1 MHTCILYAV
10 GPSCCVGHGAHLPN
24 IRAFPI
30 CKYKRPTDKRRT
42 TAFTISSPKA
52 YKMKCRYPVLAAG
65 VKWHSSWISV
75 TERHRS
81 KLLKLRSLYIR
92 LYTALTHWTRGTYI
106 CIGSLTIIGLDYGLS
121 RGRRQAII
129 WTNVEI
135 LFNRILV
142 NKRQQNFDWNSYIF
156 ILGNACE
163 TVVCEMVATLSR
175 RQCVND
181 TKF

>member
-1 MHTCILYAV
+1 MRMPTQRYFNPIQNHDGKNTLFWTIKIFKPKSWFIAQRMHTCLLYAV

-24 IRAFPI
+24 IRAFPF

-65 VKWHSSWISV
+65 VKWHSSGIFV

-92 LYTALTHWTRGTYI
+92 SYTALTHWTRGTYI
-106 CIGSLTIIGLDYGLS
+106 CIGSLTIIGLDNGLS
-121 RGRRQAII
+121 RGLNQC
-129 WTNVEI
+129 
-135 LFNRILV
+135 
-142 NKRQQNFDWNSYIF
+142 WNI
-156 ILGNACE
+156 
-163 TVVCEMVATLSR
+163 V
-175 RQCVND
+175 
-181 TKF
+181 